1 MRIALRFILTSIIG
15 LVAFTYLNYGE
26 TGFVPELRVDI
37 LALTWTVIFSNLFG
51 YGIIRVTKLLR
62 RILPWKRFFTTRF
75 IVGLIS
81 NAILGVG
88 LICLGI
94 SLYTILFS
102 DADFRQ
108 FLLIHQES
116 SIKLGILLFFA
127 LFIYSIIDFTFSSYN
142 EYAVGQIES
151 VKLEREHMELQ
162 FEALKTQLSPHYLF
176 NCLNTISSLVDK
188 NAEHA
193 ETFIRRLVQTYQYIL
208 DSKDKQLISLSEEID
223 FVKAYQFLLK
233 VRFGDAMKINFELSD
248 DVMKTR
254 IPPLTIQ
261 ILIENAVK
269 HNEISE
275 DDPLEIDIKMD
286 NGDFI
291 TVRNDKTKG
300 IFDEV
305 SSFKIGLENIQ
316 KRYQYFTNKPIKII
330 DQQNFE
336 VKLPLIP
343 AA

>member
-1 MRIALRFILTSIIG
+1 MKLLVRLLLYASIGIMTY
-15 LVAFTYLNYGE
+15 TYLHYGE
-26 TGFVPELRVDI
+26 TGLLPDLPGDLMALYWTFVYSLG
-37 LALTWTVIFSNLFG
+37 L
-51 YGIIRVTKLLR
+51 GISIDKIHQLLSGL
-62 RILPWKRFFTTRF
+62 LPWRKYFTGRF
-75 IVGLIS
+75 IVGLVA
-81 NAILGVG
+81 NAVTGVLLLLTFGYLYALILTE
-88 LICLGI
+88 I
-94 SLYTILFS
+94 
-102 DADFRQ
+102 DFGQ
-108 FLLIHQES
+108 FVLTHQES
-116 SIKLGILLFFA
+116 AVKLAILLFFMF
-127 LFIYSIIDFTFSSYN
+127 FIYNIVDFTFYSYN
-142 EYAVGQIES
+142 EYAVGQIET

-176 NCLNTISSLVDK
+176 NCLNTISSLIDK
-188 NAEHA
+188 NAEYA

-208 DSKDKQLISLSEEID
+208 ESKDKKLISLAEEID

-248 DVMKTR
+248 EVMKTQ

-275 DDPLEIDIKMD
+275 EDPLEIEIKMD

-291 TVRNDKTKG
+291 TVKNDKTAG
-300 IFDEV
+300 LLDDV

-316 KRYQYFTNKPIKII
+316 KRYQYFTSKPIKII
-330 DQQNFE
+330 DQHNFE

>member
-1 MRIALRFILTSIIG
+1 MVGVI
-15 LVAFTYLNYGE
+15 AFTYLHYGE
-26 TGFVPELRVDI
+26 TSLIPDPIEDIVPI
-37 LALTWTVIFSNLFG
+37 TGTIFFSFLFG
-51 YGIIRVTKLLR
+51 RGIIGINRILR
-62 RILPWKRFFTTRF
+62 RILPWKSFFTARF
-75 IVGLIS
+75 VAGLLS
-81 NAILGVG
+81 TAVLGVG
-88 LICLGI
+88 LICAFTL
-94 SLYTILFS
+94 LYTFLFS
-102 DADFRQ
+102 DSEFQQ
-108 FLLIHQES
+108 FLMSHRDS
-116 SIKLGILLFFA
+116 AIKLGILLFFTV
-127 LFIYSIIDFTFSSYN
+127 FIYNIIDFTFSSYN

-176 NCLNTISSLVDK
+176 NCLNTISSLVDQ
-188 NAEHA
+188 NAEYA

-233 VRFGDAMKINFELSD
+233 VRFGDAMKINFDLSD
-248 DVMKTR
+248 EVMKTR

-300 IFDEV
+300 VLDEV

-330 DQQNFE
+330 DHHNFE

>member
-1 MRIALRFILTSIIG
+1 MVGLLT
-15 LVAFTYLNYGE
+15 FTYLHYGV
-26 TGFVPELRVDI
+26 TGLIPELKTDVLPLMVTA
-37 LALTWTVIFSNLFG
+37 LASYLLGLVVVNSNRLWN
-51 YGIIRVTKLLR
+51 
-62 RILPWKRFFTTRF
+62 RILPWRNYFTARFLVQLFAN
-75 IVGLIS
+75 G
-81 NAILGVG
+81 ILGG
-88 LICLGI
+88 LVIGAVVFIYSMASPELDF
-94 SLYTILFS
+94 LTLLS
-102 DADFRQ
+102 DYR
-108 FLLIHQES
+108 ES
-116 SIKLGILLFFA
+116 AIKLGILLFFT
-127 LFIYSIIDFTFSSYN
+127 LFIYNIISFTFSSYS
-142 EYAVGQIES
+142 EYAIGQIES
-151 VKLEREHMELQ
+151 VRLEREHLELQ

-188 NAEHA
+188 NPEYA

-233 VRFGDAMKINFELSD
+233 VRFGDAMRINFDLSEKI
-248 DVMKTR
+248 MATR

-275 DDPLEIDIKMD
+275 EDPLEIDIKMD

-300 IFDEV
+300 IMDEV
-305 SSFKIGLENIQ
+305 SSFKIGLENIR
-316 KRYQYFTNKPIKII
+316 KRYQYFTNTPIKIT
-330 DQQNFE
+330 DEHNFE